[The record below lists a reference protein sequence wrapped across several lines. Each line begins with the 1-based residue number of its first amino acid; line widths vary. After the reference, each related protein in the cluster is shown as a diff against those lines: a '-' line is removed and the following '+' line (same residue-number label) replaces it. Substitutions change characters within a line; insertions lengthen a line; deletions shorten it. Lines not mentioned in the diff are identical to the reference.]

1 MAREPFILVETPEYA
16 ARRAELAYPRLD
28 DVLRGVMWAL
38 STNPAAF
45 PIVPGFRDVR
55 VVKTDPIAFGPSAM
69 LPRLRIWFRIDGRQV
84 RLEYIE
90 PDPFDEE
97 P

>member
-1 MAREPFILVETPEYA
+1 MAREPFTLVETPEYT

-55 VVKTDPIAFGPSAM
+55 VVKTDPIAFGPSM
-69 LPRLRIWFRIDGRQV
+69 QPRLRIWFRIDGRQV